1 MRKILNLYF
10 IMLSCSVDFKD
21 QEWVVGRKPA
31 SANGRVYIF
40 NKMVELV
47 VAINFVKSA
56 LQLKSTERSCRSSL
70 SGFELSCVLGFGRVK
85 PPIAVGPRE
94 STQRNFFKSPL
105 IAMTSKQTPSGN
117 K

>member
-21 QEWVVGRKPA
+21 HECVVGRKPA
-31 SANGRVYIF
+31 SANGRVYIL

-56 LQLKSTERSCRSSL
+56 L
-70 SGFELSCVLGFGRVK
+70 
-85 PPIAVGPRE
+85 
-94 STQRNFFKSPL
+94 
-105 IAMTSKQTPSGN
+105 
-117 K
+117 

>member
-31 SANGRVYIF
+31 SANSRVL
-40 NKMVELV
+40 VELV

-56 LQLKSTERSCRSSL
+56 L
-70 SGFELSCVLGFGRVK
+70 
-85 PPIAVGPRE
+85 
-94 STQRNFFKSPL
+94 
-105 IAMTSKQTPSGN
+105 
-117 K
+117 